1 MARAKERRR
10 EQPAP
15 SATAGSLLSH
25 PWRLE
30 AIVFAVALLV
40 RLVYLAF
47 LSNTPLFDLL
57 VGDAERYDQWARAIA
72 GGDWLSHAEGVFYQA
87 PLYPYLLAL
96 VYAAAGHSVW
106 AVRLLQAV
114 LGAAA
119 CALLA
124 RAGRDA
130 YSPAAGAIAGVGLGV
145 WAPAVF
151 YDGLLQK
158 SVLDGFFL
166 ALLLALS
173 VRFAADRETPVG
185 VGRLLAIGATLGGFV
200 LSRENALAIAAP
212 LLVWLAVRR
221 NGAPWRQRIV
231 APALAIAGMAAVL
244 APVAARNFLVGGEFH
259 LTTSQFGSNFYLG
272 NNPRANGSYVPL
284 RGARGNP
291 QFERH
296 DTTLLAE
303 QALGRTL
310 SPQEVSDYWLGE
322 ALSWIRSE
330 PGAFA
335 LLTVR
340 KTLLL
345 VNDVEVADTDDMYGT
360 ADLVPPLAALRL
372 IARFGLLL
380 PIAAMGALLTW
391 RGSAATRL
399 LVILGAC
406 YGASVVAFLIYGRY
420 RFPLVH
426 LALLLAAAGVLE
438 VRARLRHG
446 GARALRFPT
455 AVAVASL
462 VIAFLPLIEVDD
474 QRVLTPVS
482 IGFDTLYNQR
492 DAIAGERLFR
502 RGIELSPGFAHAHL
516 GLADAL
522 RAQRRLPEAIQ
533 SYRRAVELE
542 PELEPA
548 FYNLGLTAMDLG
560 RPDDAVP
567 FYERAI
573 EINPERADT
582 LTLLGNAHFAAG
594 RFAPALEAYR
604 RALEIDPDNA
614 IAHNNWG
621 TVAARTGDLTGALER
636 FERAIALDPRYVE
649 AQFNRGKALQA
660 LGRAAEA
667 ATQFE
672 RVLELEPT
680 HAGARQ
686 RLDQL
691 RAAR

>member
-1 MARAKERRR
+1 VARARESRKER
-10 EQPAP
+10 PAP
-15 SATAGSLLSH
+15 TTTSPPAHG
-25 PWRLE
+25 WRLE
-30 AIVFAVALLV
+30 AIVFVVALVV
-40 RLVYLAF
+40 RLLYLAF
-47 LSNTPLFDLL
+47 LSTTPLFDIL
-57 VGDAERYDQWARAIA
+57 VGDAERYHQWALAIA
-72 GGDWLSHAEGVFYQA
+72 GGDWMSRAEGVFYQA

-96 VYAAAGHSVW
+96 VYAVTGHSLW
-106 AVRLLQAV
+106 AVRLLQAA
-114 LGAAA
+114 LGSAA

-124 RAGRDA
+124 RAGRRA
-130 YSPAAGAIAGVGLGV
+130 YSPAAGMLAGLGLAL
-145 WAPAVF
+145 WAPALF

-173 VRFAADRETPVG
+173 ARFAADRRLAIG
-185 VGRLLAIGATLGGFV
+185 IGRALAIGAALGGFV

-212 LLVWLAVRR
+212 LLVWLAMRR
-221 NGAPWRQRIV
+221 PGIPWRQRLA

-244 APVAARNFLVGGEFH
+244 TPVAVRNLAVGGEFH

-303 QALGRTL
+303 QALGRKLTA
-310 SPQEVSDYWLGE
+310 QEVSDYWFGQ
-322 ALSWIRSE
+322 ALAWIRAE

-335 LLTVR
+335 RLTVR
-340 KTLLL
+340 KALLL
-345 VNDVEVADTDDMYGT
+345 VNDVEIADTDDLYGT
-360 ADLVPPLAALRL
+360 ADLVPPLAALRM
-372 IARFGLLL
+372 IARFGLIL
-380 PIAAMGALLTW
+380 PIAVVGVLLTW
-391 RGSAATRL
+391 RTSAATRL
-399 LVILGAC
+399 LAALGAC
-406 YGASVVAFLIYGRY
+406 YGASVIAFLIYGRY

-426 LALLLAAAGVLE
+426 LALLLAAAGALE
-438 VRARLRHG
+438 ARARLRR
-446 GARALRFPT
+446 GAGRSLRLPAAAAL
-455 AVAVASL
+455 ASL
-462 VIAFLPLIEVDD
+462 AIAFLPLIEVND
-474 QRVLTPVS
+474 QRALTPVA
-482 IGFDTLYNQR
+482 IGFEALYNQR

-548 FYNLGLTAMDLG
+548 YYNLGLTATDLG

-567 FYERAI
+567 FFERAI

-594 RFAPALEAYR
+594 RFPEAIEAYR
-604 RALEIDPDNA
+604 RALAIDPDNA

-621 TVAARTGDLTGALER
+621 TVAARTGDLAGALER
-636 FERAIALDPRYVE
+636 FERATALDPRYVE

-667 ATQFE
+667 AAQFQ
-672 RVLELEPT
+672 RVLEMEPA

-686 RLDQL
+686 RLEQV

>member
-1 MARAKERRR
+1 MSVLEHA
-10 EQPAP
+10 
-15 SATAGSLLSH
+15 
-25 PWRLE
+25 WRPE
-30 AIVFAVALLV
+30 AVVFAVALAV
-40 RLVYLAF
+40 RLLYLGF
-47 LSNTPLFDLL
+47 LSTTPLFDIL

-72 GGDWLSHAEGVFYQA
+72 GGDWMSRAEGVFYQA

-96 VYAAAGHSVW
+96 VFAVTGHSLW
-106 AVRLLQAV
+106 AVRVLQAA

-124 RAGRDA
+124 RAGRRA
-130 YSPAAGAIAGVGLGV
+130 YSPAAGMVAGLGLAV
-145 WAPAVF
+145 WAPALF

-158 SVLDGFFL
+158 SVLDGFFI

-173 VRFAADRETPVG
+173 ARSAVDRESPIAA
-185 VGRLLAIGATLGGFV
+185 GRLVALGATLGGFV

-212 LLVWLAVRR
+212 LLAWLAVRR
-221 NGAPWRQRIV
+221 TGATWRTRLA

-244 APVAARNFLVGGEFH
+244 LPVAARNMAVGGEFH

-303 QALGRTL
+303 QAMGRTL
-310 SPQEVSDYWLGE
+310 TPQEVSDYWLGQ
-322 ALSWIRSE
+322 ALAWIRSE

-335 LLTVR
+335 LLTAR
-340 KTLLL
+340 KTMLL
-345 VNDVEVADTDDMYGT
+345 VNDVEIADTDDLYGT
-360 ADLVPPLAALRL
+360 ADLVAPLAAFRTL
-372 IARFGLLL
+372 ARFGLLL
-380 PIAAMGALLTW
+380 PLAVLGALLTW
-391 RGSAATRL
+391 RDNAATRL
-399 LVILGAC
+399 FVVLGAC
-406 YGASVVAFLIYGRY
+406 YGASVIAFLIYGRY

-438 VRARLRHG
+438 TRARLRR
-446 GARALRFPT
+446 GAGRALRLP
-455 AVAVASL
+455 AVAAAVTL
-462 VIAFLPLIEVDD
+462 PIAFLPLIAVDD
-474 QRVLTPVS
+474 QRALTPVT
-482 IGFDTLYNQR
+482 IGFETLYNQH
-492 DAIAGERLFR
+492 DADAGERLFR
-502 RGIELSPGFAHAHL
+502 RGVELSPGFAHAHL

-594 RFAPALEAYR
+594 RFPQAIEAYR
-604 RALEIDPDNA
+604 RALAIDPDNA

-621 TVAARTGDLTGALER
+621 TVAARTGDVAGALER

-660 LGRAAEA
+660 LGRGSEA
-667 ATQFE
+667 AAQFR

-686 RLDQL
+686 RLEQPG
-691 RAAR
+691 AAR

>member
-1 MARAKERRR
+1 MTGSKETRR
-10 EQPAP
+10 ERPAAP
-15 SATAGSLLSH
+15 TTVSVLEHA
-25 PWRLE
+25 WRPE
-30 AIVFAVALLV
+30 AVVFAVALAV
-40 RLVYLAF
+40 RLLYLGF
-47 LSNTPLFDLL
+47 LSTTPLFDIL

-72 GGDWLSHAEGVFYQA
+72 GGDWMSRAEGVFYQA

-96 VYAAAGHSVW
+96 VFAVTGHSLW
-106 AVRLLQAV
+106 AVRVLQAA

-124 RAGRDA
+124 RAGRRA
-130 YSPAAGAIAGVGLGV
+130 YSPAAGMVAGLGLAV
-145 WAPAVF
+145 WAPALF

-158 SVLDGFFL
+158 SVLDGFFI

-173 VRFAADRETPVG
+173 ARSAVDRESPIAA
-185 VGRLLAIGATLGGFV
+185 GRLVALGATLGGFV

-212 LLVWLAVRR
+212 LLAWLAVRR
-221 NGAPWRQRIV
+221 TGATWRTRLA

-244 APVAARNFLVGGEFH
+244 LPVAARNMAVGGEFH

-303 QALGRTL
+303 QAMGRTL
-310 SPQEVSDYWLGE
+310 TPQEVSDYWLGQ
-322 ALSWIRSE
+322 ALAWIRSE

-335 LLTVR
+335 LLTAR
-340 KTLLL
+340 KTMLL
-345 VNDVEVADTDDMYGT
+345 VNDVEIADTDDLYGT
-360 ADLVPPLAALRL
+360 ADLVAPLAAFRTL
-372 IARFGLLL
+372 ARFGLLL
-380 PIAAMGALLTW
+380 PLAVLGALLTW
-391 RGSAATRL
+391 RDNAATRL
-399 LVILGAC
+399 FVVLGAC
-406 YGASVVAFLIYGRY
+406 YGASVIAFLIYGRY

-438 VRARLRHG
+438 TRARLRR
-446 GARALRFPT
+446 GAGRALRLP
-455 AVAVASL
+455 AVAAAVTL
-462 VIAFLPLIEVDD
+462 PIAFLPLIAVDD
-474 QRVLTPVS
+474 QRALTPVT
-482 IGFDTLYNQR
+482 IGFETLYNQH
-492 DAIAGERLFR
+492 DADAGERLFR
-502 RGIELSPGFAHAHL
+502 RGVELSPGFAHAHL

-594 RFAPALEAYR
+594 RFPQAIEAYR
-604 RALEIDPDNA
+604 RALAIDPDNA

-621 TVAARTGDLTGALER
+621 TVAARTGDVAGALER

-660 LGRAAEA
+660 LGRGSEA
-667 ATQFE
+667 AAQFR

-686 RLDQL
+686 RLEQPG
-691 RAAR
+691 AAR